1 MLKIRLKLVLIAVVL
16 IVFSAIANAQTK
28 GQDPS
33 QESERSDKFTGGK
46 IETGE
51 LVPSQPDVKLTLNIP
66 AFRLSLWQNGKEV
79 KTYWVGVGRREFP
92 LLAGDRSTK
101 QIIWNPDWIPP
112 DSDWVHAMKGVQAGE
127 IIKASDSRNPI
138 GRVKIPIGDG
148 FLIHQAHPGDAGHLV
163 SHGCIRLALPDLY
176 DLSDSLVEALSLPV
190 TEAQIERAKKS
201 KRLLVANF
209 DKAIE
214 VDVNYDTLV
223 VEDGMLHIYPDVYG
237 HGTSTVKE
245 LRAELESSGVDSSK
259 LDDNTIKAM
268 IAKAGKGMEYIVSV
282 DSIKAGHPLEDGH
295 LESVVPR
302 PEPKKKADVAEL
314 RAQ

>member
-1 MLKIRLKLVLIAVVL
+1 MLKIRLNLVLIAVVL
-16 IVFSAIANAQTK
+16 GVFSISANAQTK

-51 LVPSQPDVKLTLNIP
+51 LVPGQPDIKLTLNIP

-92 LLAGDRSTK
+92 LIAGDRSTK

-176 DLSDSLVEALSLPV
+176 DLSDSLVGALSLPV
-190 TEAQIERAKKS
+190 TDAQIERAKKS
-201 KRLLVANF
+201 KRLLVVNF

-223 VEDGMLHIYPDVYG
+223 VEGGMLHIYPDVYG

-245 LRAELESSGVDSSK
+245 LRAELESSGVDSST
-259 LDDNTIKAM
+259 LDDKTIKAM

-282 DSIKAGHPLEDGH
+282 DSIKAGRALEDGRV
-295 LESVVPR
+295 ESVVPR
-302 PEPKKKADVAEL
+302 PEPKKKAEVAEL
-314 RAQ
+314 RAH

>member
-1 MLKIRLKLVLIAVVL
+1 MLKIRFNLVLIAVVL
-16 IVFSAIANAQTK
+16 AVFSIGANAQTR

-33 QESERSDKFTGGK
+33 QESERSDKFTGGR
-46 IETGE
+46 IETGV
-51 LVPSQPDVKLTLNIP
+51 LVPGQPDVKLTLNIP

-92 LLAGDRSTK
+92 LIAGDRSTK

-176 DLSDSLVEALSLPV
+176 DLSDSLVGALSLPV
-190 TEAQIERAKKS
+190 TDAQIERAKKS
-201 KRLLVANF
+201 KRLLVVNF

-223 VEDGMLHIYPDVYG
+223 VEGGMLHIYPDVYG

-245 LRAELESSGVDSSK
+245 LRAELESSGVDSST
-259 LDDNTIKAM
+259 LDDKTIKAM

-282 DSIKAGHPLEDGH
+282 DSIKAGRALEDGRV
-295 LESVVPR
+295 ESVVPR
-302 PEPKKKADVAEL
+302 PEPKKTASVAEL